1 MDKLAYHLNKKKK
14 PAKTEGKFLYY
25 YPCNSEDKAN
35 FHVWD
40 KRYIEI
46 EVTENEWEALR
57 ELDRFEYNNWHKV
70 YRHNEPF
77 PEDEELLSP
86 QEQQKW
92 INKDIPFATL
102 SIERLDRV
110 RALSTLTV
118 QERKVYCL
126 AVDDGLTQKEIA
138 EYLGITQGA
147 VSTTFNRAR
156 KKLDAYNTSK
166 DNAPDEIVWALW
178 KIFMRDYELPDFL
191 DVEIEFVIRGIF
203 ADLIPFINWFY
214 SIGELCRYILR
225 YYLFDEDK
233 IDIDIEKYLS
243 TVTQEEQECFK
254 EYYAD
259 QPLAIQGVYV
269 RLSMEAKRRE
279 NNGLKDNH
287 KSVDGIY
294 TAVAKIGSR
303 LNLSV
308 EKCLKQRLYPY
319 LAEKRNRRL
328 KEFYRCYTGKKL
340 HE

>member
-1 MDKLAYHLNKKKK
+1 MDKLAYHLNKKKT
-14 PAKTEGKFLYY
+14 PAETEGKFLYY
-25 YPCNSEDKAN
+25 YPCNNSDQEN
-35 FHVWD
+35 CRIGR
-40 KRYIEI
+40 KRYIII
-46 EVTENEWEALR
+46 EVTENELEALR
-57 ELDRFEYNNWHKV
+57 ELDKFEYNNWHKV
-70 YRHNEPF
+70 YRHTEPF

-92 INKDIPFATL
+92 INKEIPFTVL
-102 SIERLDRV
+102 SNERMDRL
-110 RALSTLTV
+110 RALGSLTV

-126 AVDDGLTQKEIA
+126 SVDDGLTQKEIA

-147 VSTTFNRAR
+147 VSAAFNRAR

-166 DNAPDEIVWALW
+166 DNTPDEIIWALW

-191 DVEIEFVIRGIF
+191 DVEIEYVIRGILP
-203 ADLIPFINWFY
+203 DLIPSINWFY

-233 IDIDIEKYLS
+233 IGEDIQKYLL
-243 TVTQEEQECFK
+243 TATREEQECFK

-308 EKCLKQRLYPY
+308 EECLKQRLYPY

>member
-1 MDKLAYHLNKKKK
+1 MDK
-14 PAKTEGKFLYY
+14 
-25 YPCNSEDKAN
+25 
-35 FHVWD
+35 
-40 KRYIEI
+40 
-46 EVTENEWEALR
+46 
-57 ELDRFEYNNWHKV
+57 FEYNNWHKV
-70 YRHNEPF
+70 YRHTEPF

-92 INKDIPFATL
+92 INKEIPFTVL
-102 SIERLDRV
+102 SNERMDRL
-110 RALSTLTV
+110 RALGSLTV

-126 AVDDGLTQKEIA
+126 SVDDGLTQKEIA

-147 VSTTFNRAR
+147 VSAAFNRAR

-166 DNAPDEIVWALW
+166 DNTPDEIIWALW

-191 DVEIEFVIRGIF
+191 DVEIEYVIRGILP
-203 ADLIPFINWFY
+203 DLIPSINWFY

-233 IDIDIEKYLS
+233 IGEDIQKYLL
-243 TVTQEEQECFK
+243 TATREEQECFK

-308 EKCLKQRLYPY
+308 EECLKQRLYPY

>member
-1 MDKLAYHLNKKKK
+1 MDKLAYHLNKKKT
-14 PAKTEGKFLYY
+14 PAETEGKFLYY
-25 YPCNSEDKAN
+25 YPCNNSDQEN
-35 FHVWD
+35 CRIGR
-40 KRYIEI
+40 KRYIII

-57 ELDRFEYNNWHKV
+57 ELDKFEYNNWYKV
-70 YRHNEPF
+70 YRHTEPF

-92 INKDIPFATL
+92 INKEIPFTVL
-102 SIERLDRV
+102 SNERMDRL
-110 RALSTLTV
+110 RALGSLTV

-126 AVDDGLTQKEIA
+126 SVDDGLTQKEIA

-147 VSTTFNRAR
+147 VSAAFNRAR

-166 DNAPDEIVWALW
+166 DNTPDEIIWALW

-191 DVEIEFVIRGIF
+191 DVEIEYVIRGILP
-203 ADLIPFINWFY
+203 DLIPSINWFY

-233 IDIDIEKYLS
+233 IGEDIQKYLL
-243 TVTQEEQECFK
+243 TATREEQECFK
-254 EYYAD
+254 EYYTD

-308 EKCLKQRLYPY
+308 EECLKQRLYPY